1 MNTVFGIRSIKCR
14 FADIKIITLKIEHIL
29 VHYLLKNKELNLQNI
44 GIFKLEANL
53 PDTTD
58 PEKPIIIPAGAIS
71 FMYDSR
77 TEEDKGLVD
86 FIVEYTG
93 KIRPLAASDLES
105 YLMLGRQFLNIGN
118 PFIIPNIGTLQK
130 TNSGNLVF
138 KAGQH
143 YLDKVN
149 SQREKIEDEG
159 AEVHDENMFN
169 EYQRPAKS
177 NNGKFLLIGITLLIV
192 GFIAWAI
199 WRYVFQQENQQEELT
214 TTELIV
220 PVADSTRIKDSL
232 AVAAITADSINSKNQ
247 TDGFTFKIVVNEYAT
262 SKAALERLA
271 KLKTYGRN
279 AMMFTTD
286 SITFKVAEAFTNP
299 LSDTTRIK
307 DSLNLYYGKTNT
319 KIEY

>member
-1 MNTVFGIRSIKCR
+1 M
-14 FADIKIITLKIEHIL
+14 KIEHIL
-29 VHYLLKNKELNLQNI
+29 IHYLLKNKQLNLQNI
-44 GIFKLEANL
+44 GVFKLEASL
-53 PDTTD
+53 PDTAD
-58 PEKPIIIPAGAIS
+58 PEKPIIIPEGAIS
-71 FMYDSR
+71 FQYDSR

-86 FIVEYTG
+86 FILEYTG

-118 PFIIPNIGTLQK
+118 PFIIPNIGTLHK

-138 KAGQH
+138 KAGLH
-143 YLDKVN
+143 SLDKVN

-159 AEVHDENMFN
+159 AEEHDENMFN
-169 EYQRPAKS
+169 EYQRPIKS

-192 GFIAWAI
+192 GFIAWAV
-199 WRYVFQQENQQEELT
+199 WRYIFQQQEQHVELT

-220 PVADSTRIKDSL
+220 PVADSSRIKDSL
-232 AVAAITADSINSKNQ
+232 ALAAIAADSTVSKKS
-247 TDGFTFKIVVNEYAT
+247 TDGFTFKIVVNEYST
-262 SKAALERLA
+262 SKAAEERLA

-279 AMMFTTD
+279 AIMFTTD

-307 DSLNLYYGKTNT
+307 DSLNLYYGKNKT
-319 KIEY
+319 KLEY